1 MLTQDLRNKM
11 MDMIRKNPLAAIKE
25 LEKNPEL
32 LKLLLNNDNKLQE
45 TEEALKNERI
55 KYVNMTNQMQ
65 AQLVEQAEKLR
76 TTQGLLI
83 GAGLLFLLAHLDQD

>member
-11 MDMIRKNPLAAIKE
+11 LKMIKTNPAEAIKE
-25 LEKNPEL
+25 LEKDPEL
-32 LKLLLNNDNKLQE
+32 LKLLLNNDSKLQE
-45 TEEALKNERI
+45 KEESLKNERI

-65 AQLVEQAEKLR
+65 AQLREQADKLR

-83 GAGLLFLLAHLDQD
+83 GAGLLLLLEHLGRK